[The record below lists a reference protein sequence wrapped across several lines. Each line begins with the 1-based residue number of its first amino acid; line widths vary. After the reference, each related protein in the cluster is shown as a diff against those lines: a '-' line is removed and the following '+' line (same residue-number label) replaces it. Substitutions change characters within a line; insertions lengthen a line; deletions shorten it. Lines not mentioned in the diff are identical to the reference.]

1 MTALKNIYARLIEK
15 AGTNQ
20 TKLDALKLKIGSACA
35 VGLLTDDEQLELIT
49 SMPEPTSTPAAA
61 TPATSTPTATTTPAQ

>member
-61 TPATSTPTATTTPAQ
+61 TPAATTTPAQ